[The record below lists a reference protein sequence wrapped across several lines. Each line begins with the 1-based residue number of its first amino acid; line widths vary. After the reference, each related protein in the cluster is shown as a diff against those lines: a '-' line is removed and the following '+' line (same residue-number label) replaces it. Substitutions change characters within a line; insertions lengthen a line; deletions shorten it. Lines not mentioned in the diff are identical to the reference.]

1 MFIDALFT
9 NNKDFSLQIGY
20 ILVLADITNKANIV
34 HWSSIKCK
42 RITRSVLA
50 SELYAMAHG
59 FDIGAAIKST
69 VEQLLQIE
77 LPLILCTDS
86 KSLYE
91 CLVKLGTTREKRL
104 MIDVMC
110 LRQSY
115 ERREITEVKWIDGNS
130 NPADSMT
137 KGKASTALKKL
148 IDTNYLELQTMEWVV
163 RKEVGQERRSAYMDV
178 QTA

>member
-1 MFIDALFT
+1 
-9 NNKDFSLQIGY
+9 
-20 ILVLADITNKANIV
+20 
-34 HWSSIKCK
+34 
-42 RITRSVLA
+42 
-50 SELYAMAHG
+50 MAHG

-77 LPLILCTDS
+77 LPLVLCTDS

-115 ERREITEVKWIDGNS
+115 ERREITEVKWIDGDS

-137 KGKASTALKKL
+137 KSKASTALKKL
-148 IDTNYLELQTMEWVV
+148 IDTNYLELQTMEWV
-163 RKEVGQERRSAYMDV
+163 ERTNLDL
-178 QTA
+178 T